1 MSVRYGARYQATTSL
16 APQALAKDADGCST
30 LASRNA
36 RGLTVP
42 LCLPHYL
49 A

>member
-1 MSVRYGARYQATTSL
+1 MSVRYGARSGDYFAGSPGL
-16 APQALAKDADGCST
+16 VKDADGRST

-36 RGLTVP
+36 RGRPLP